1 MTSRRRTRTVLSA
14 TIGTIVALA
23 AILPAA
29 APVAARDPMAARTS
43 ERSIDLREPAALST
57 NQLTVV
63 RVTGGLS
70 SPLGVVN
77 AGDGSG
83 RLFVVQR
90 DGRVRVVKS
99 RKLQAGNFLNVG
111 SRITA
116 GGERGLL
123 GLAFHP
129 DFATNR
135 YLYVYYTRPGG
146 DIVISRMQA
155 NTAKTFASV
164 DSLEPMLV
172 IGHSQYTNHN
182 GGAMAFGPDGYL
194 YLGIGDGGGGGD
206 PLESGQDKNTLLGKI
221 LRIDVNGT
229 GHGVG
234 GDGYGIPADNPFVG
248 IAGDDEIWA
257 YGMRNPW
264 RIGFDRANGN
274 LYIADVGQSRREE
287 VNLELA
293 ADMGGN
299 NYGWDVMEGTLCHE
313 PMNGCSLTGDTLP
326 VAEYSHSLGCSITG
340 GYVYRGSHR
349 DLQGLYVYGDF
360 CSGRIWTMNASGTGE
375 KVRRD
380 TSLAISSF
388 GEDESGELFVTD
400 LNGALYRV
408 IAPEFTDI
416 ATSTF
421 LDAIHWIFY
430 EGITVGCGSGRF
442 CPTASVTRA
451 QMALFI
457 MRGFDVPPAT
467 PGNDYFVD
475 DNGVTG
481 EGAINALAEAGITGG
496 CDTARKL
503 FCPTAR
509 VTRAQMALFLDRA
522 IEPPLPLTSEDFFDD
537 DDGKTGEAAIN
548 RLAAAGITGG
558 CGPRKYCP
566 TANVTR
572 GQMAAFLRRALE

>member
-1 MTSRRRTRTVLSA
+1 MTSRRRTRTALSA

-29 APVAARDPMAARTS
+29 VPVAARDPLAARTS

-57 NQLTVV
+57 NQLTVT
-63 RVTGGLS
+63 RITGGLS
-70 SPLGVVN
+70 SPLGVTN
-77 AGDGSG
+77 ADDGSG
-83 RLFVVQR
+83 RLFIVQR

-99 RKLQAGNFLNVG
+99 GKVQAGNFLNVG
-111 SRITA
+111 ARITA

-135 YLYVYYTRPGG
+135 FLYVYYTRPGG
-146 DIVISRMQA
+146 DIVVARMQA
-155 NTAKTFASV
+155 NTARTFASV

-172 IGHSQYTNHN
+172 IEHSQNTNHN
-182 GGAMAFGPDGYL
+182 GGAMAFGTDGLL
-194 YLGIGDGGGGGD
+194 YIGTGDGGGGGD
-206 PLESGQDKNTLLGKI
+206 PLENGQDITNELLGKI

-229 GHGVG
+229 GHGENG
-234 GDGYGIPADNPFVG
+234 TGYGIPGDNPFAG
-248 IAGDDEIWA
+248 KTGDDEIWA
-257 YGMRNPW
+257 YGVRNPW
-264 RIGFDRANGN
+264 RITFDRSNGN

-287 VNLELA
+287 VNRELA
-293 ADMGGN
+293 SDLGGN
-299 NYGWDVMEGTLCHE
+299 NYGWDVMEGTLCYE
-313 PMNGCSLTGDTLP
+313 PMSGCSLTGDTLP

-375 KVRRD
+375 TVRRD

-388 GEDESGELFVTD
+388 GEDESGELFLTD
-400 LNGALYRV
+400 LNGSLYRV
-408 IAPEFTDI
+408 IAPEFADI

-421 LDAIHWIFY
+421 LDAIHWIYY
-430 EGITVGCGSGRF
+430 EGITVGCGGGRY

-457 MRGFDVPPAT
+457 MRGFDVPPSGT
-467 PGNDYFVD
+467 DFFD
-475 DNGVTG
+475 DDDGVTG
-481 EGAINALAEAGITGG
+481 EGAINALAAAGITTG
-496 CDTARKL
+496 CAPNR

-522 IEPPLPLTSEDFFDD
+522 IEPPLPPTSEDFFDD
-537 DDGKTGEAAIN
+537 DNGKTGEAAIN

-558 CGPRKYCP
+558 CGTRKYCP
-566 TANVTR
+566 TENVTR

>member
-221 LRIDVNGT
+221 LRIDVDGT

-313 PMNGCSLTGDTLP
+313 PMSGCSLTGDTLP

-451 QMALFI
+451 HMALFI

-537 DDGKTGEAAIN
+537 DNGKTGEAAIN